1 VFGGSTP
8 FLSEHSRIRGNS
20 QTRDW
25 MRKVVDKIEQD
36 NVVGDRI
43 ARSDG
48 HTGRRIGSSAAER
61 RQSIP
66 TAEGGV
72 LVNCNS
78 R

>member
-1 VFGGSTP
+1 
-8 FLSEHSRIRGNS
+8 
-20 QTRDW
+20 
-25 MRKVVDKIEQD
+25 MRKVIDKIEQD

-48 HTGRRIGSSAAER
+48 HTGRRIGSSAGER
-61 RQSIP
+61 RQSIA